1 MASKPYII
9 GEYNALEYKVLIYSD
24 KFPNGEEV
32 YSAGNSPFDSQG
44 YVDAD
49 KGVGLERMKQSAW
62 EASPGLLWDVGA
74 SVFASAVR
82 DALGEDQS

>member
-1 MASKPYII
+1 MATKPYII
-9 GEYNALEYKVLIYSD
+9 GEYNALEYKVLNYSD

-49 KGVGLERMKQSAW
+49 KGVGLERMKQFCEQTAKEISVENGIEYKGIQLI
-62 EASPGLLWDVGA
+62 EAC
-74 SVFASAVR
+74 
-82 DALGEDQS
+82 